1 MRRKYIIRQ
10 LSKAFYQKY
19 DRYTYPE
26 IERKHDRPY
35 MVMLIRIDG
44 NIFAIP
50 FRTNIK
56 HNACYRFRNSGRKT
70 QNITG
75 LDFSK
80 AVIINN
86 SKYIGNKE
94 FVDRKEF
101 VDIKRRYFFIIS
113 KFKKYLSNYYRYLNS
128 ELKGRDA
135 QKYKYTTLKYFHKE
149 LGIDCK

>member
-10 LSKAFYQKY
+10 LSKEFYQKY
-19 DRYTYPE
+19 DGNSYSE
-26 IERKHDRPY
+26 IERKKDRPY
-35 MVMLIRIDG
+35 MVMLIRIDR

-86 SKYIGNKE
+86 SKYIGKKE

-101 VDIKRRYFFIIS
+101 VEIKRRYFS
-113 KFKKYLSNYYRYLNS
+113 YLR
-128 ELKGRDA
+128 
-135 QKYKYTTLKYFHKE
+135 
-149 LGIDCK
+149 